1 MKTKLLF
8 LFAWLMLATTGC
20 SSDEPRTELPDTPSE
35 EKPEEPIE
43 PSGDKKVLVV
53 YFSHTGNTRTIAGY
67 IHDTVK
73 SDLMEIKTA
82 DTYTDDYDALLAQI
96 REEVASE
103 YCPPLTTKIENISSY
118 DVVFIGYPIWVETA
132 APPIRSFLTT
142 HDLAGK
148 TVVPFC
154 TSGTSSAE
162 ASYRLVRSL
171 CPQSTVL
178 EGIQIRRGTYDTAY
192 DRVTAWLQRLGIVKL
207 NNGNSDEK

>member
-1 MKTKLLF
+1 MEKKILL
-8 LFAWLMLATTGC
+8 LLAWLMLAVTGC
-20 SSDEPRTELPDTPSE
+20 SANDPQTDSPDTPPV
-35 EKPEEPIE
+35 EKPEEPAE
-43 PSGDKKVLVV
+43 PSGKRKILIV

-73 SDLMEIKTA
+73 SDLVEIETV
-82 DTYTDDYDALLAQI
+82 DTYTDDYDTLLAQI
-96 REEVASE
+96 REEVATE
-103 YCPPLTTKIENISSY
+103 YCPPLTTRIEDIDLY
-118 DVVFIGYPIWVETA
+118 DVIFIGYPIWVETA

-162 ASYRLVRSL
+162 ASYRLIRSL

-192 DRVTAWLQRLGIVKL
+192 DRVIAWLQKIGIVEL
-207 NNGNSDEK
+207 NQEENDER

>member
-148 TVVPFC
+148 TIVPFC

-192 DRVTAWLQRLGIVKL
+192 DRVTAWLQKLGIVKL